1 MRSTSRRLATML
13 TLALAGM
20 SAPVFVFAAGNDG
33 KPAPSPVAS
42 AAAAKPT
49 PVLVASAAAGKPG
62 DKPGDKLADKPDG
75 GAPDAGPLDGGL
87 GPVDGSAL
95 PPGHPAVGD
104 DLPEGHPNVGNNPHG
119 AAHGDEEDPHG
130 GRGGF
135 FEAPPDTAIDD
146 PSLPPGTIVVTV
158 KDAEDKPIPKASI
171 VIGILESSV
180 AKGDSR
186 KRKTVDMDAEGTAQ
200 VDGLAVGGGT
210 SYRISTIRDG
220 GSFASEP
227 FTLSAKSGKR
237 VVVHAYESS
246 ANVEDVLVGM
256 QAFVF
261 VSLREDSLNVEHMF
275 NIYNIGKTAW
285 VPDPSVAKVT
295 MPDTYKAFN
304 VGDGMADVK
313 FVEGKSHEA
322 SLAGTIGPGQ
332 NEANFR
338 YHVPLEGSE
347 KQTFHITLPPRVGE
361 VRVFSETGK
370 TLGVEVA
377 DFPTAQK
384 QRGRDGRKVWITARQ
399 ATQGEKGIRTLDI
412 TITGLPTP
420 SPTRWIAVLCAISAL
435 GIAGL
440 YVLRQGQ
447 DVEAQDDIRKDLIEA
462 RDALLGEFV
471 TLEKSHRKGDIGPK
485 SYAKLRLALLD
496 ALARIEARLDEV
508 RAARAERKRQ
518 GRPTRAE
525 AHGEGGAS

>member
-1 MRSTSRRLATML
+1 MRSTSRRLASVL

-20 SAPVFVFAAGNDG
+20 SAPVFVFAAGSDG
-33 KPAPSPVAS
+33 KPATS
-42 AAAAKPT
+42 AAAKPAPASAT
-49 PVLVASAAAGKPG
+49 SAAAGKPG
-62 DKPGDKLADKPDG
+62 DKPGDK
-75 GAPDAGPLDGGL
+75 PDAGPLDGGL

-119 AAHGDEEDPHG
+119 AAQDDEEDPHG

-146 PSLPPGTIVVTV
+146 PSLPVGTIVVTI
-158 KDAEDKPIPKASI
+158 KDAEDKPIPKASA

-200 VDGLAVGGGT
+200 VDGLSVGGGT
-210 SYRISTIRDG
+210 SYRISTMRDG
-220 GSFASEP
+220 GSFASQP

-237 VVVHAYESS
+237 VVLHAYEASS
-246 ANVEDVLVGM
+246 NVEKVLVGM

-313 FVEGKSHEA
+313 FVEGKSKEA
-322 SLAGTIGPGQ
+322 ALAGTIGPGQ

-338 YHVPLEGSE
+338 YHVPLQGSE
-347 KQTFHITLPPRVGE
+347 KQTFRVTLPPRVGE
-361 VRVFSETGK
+361 VRVFSESGK
-370 TLGVEVA
+370 SLGVEVA
-377 DFPTAQK
+377 GFPTAQK

-399 ATQGEKGIRTLDI
+399 ATQGEHGIQTLDI

-420 SPTRWIAVLCAISAL
+420 SPSRWIAVICAISAL
-435 GIAGL
+435 GLAGL
-440 YVLRQGQ
+440 YLLRQGKDA
-447 DVEAQDDIRKDLIEA
+447 DVQDDIRKDLIEA

-471 TLEKSHRKGDIGPK
+471 TLEKTHRKGDIGPK
-485 SYAKLRLALLD
+485 TYAKLRTALLD

-508 RAARAERKRQ
+508 RGARAERKRQ
-518 GRPTRAE
+518 GRSNRAE

>member
-1 MRSTSRRLATML
+1 MRSTSRRLAAMM

-20 SAPVFVFAAGNDG
+20 SAPVFVFAAGSEG
-33 KPAPSPVAS
+33 KPATS
-42 AAAAKPT
+42 AAATPT
-49 PVLVASAAAGKPG
+49 PAPSASAAAGRS
-62 DKPGDKLADKPDG
+62 ADK
-75 GAPDAGPLDGGL
+75 ADAGPLDGGV
-87 GPVDGSAL
+87 GSVDGSAL
-95 PPGHPAVGD
+95 PPGHPAVD
-104 DLPEGHPNVGNNPHG
+104 DELPEGHPNVGNNPHS
-119 AAHGDEEDPHG
+119 AAHGEEEDPQG

-146 PSLPPGTIVVTV
+146 PSLPIGTIVVTI
-158 KDAEDKPIPKASI
+158 KDAEDKPIAKAPV

-186 KRKTVDMDAEGTAQ
+186 KRKAIDMDAEGTAQ

-227 FTLSAKSGKR
+227 FTLSAKAGKR
-237 VVVHAYESS
+237 VVLHAYEAST
-246 ANVEDVLVGM
+246 NVENVLVGI

-275 NIYNIGKTAW
+275 NIFNIGKTAW

-295 MPDTYKAFN
+295 LPDSYKAFN
-304 VGDGMADVK
+304 TGDGMADVK
-313 FVEGKSHEA
+313 FVEGKSHDA

-361 VRVFSETGK
+361 VRVFSESGK
-370 TLGVEVA
+370 ALGVEVA
-377 DFPTAQK
+377 GFPTAQK
-384 QRGRDGRKVWITARQ
+384 QRGRDGRRVWITARQ
-399 ATQGEKGIRTLDI
+399 AGQGEKGIKTLDI

-420 SPTRWIAVLCAISAL
+420 SPSRWIAVICALSAL
-435 GIAGL
+435 GLAGMYL
-440 YVLRQGQ
+440 FRQGANAELQ
-447 DVEAQDDIRKDLIEA
+447 DGILEDLIEA
-462 RDALLGEFV
+462 RDALLAEFV
-471 TLEKSHRKGDIGPK
+471 TLEKVYRKGDIGPK
-485 SYAKLRLALLD
+485 TYEKERTAGLD
-496 ALARIEARLDEV
+496 ALARLEGRLDEV
-508 RAARAERKRQ
+508 RAARAARKRP
-518 GRPTRAE
+518 GRSGRAE
-525 AHGEGGAS
+525 GRGAGGAS